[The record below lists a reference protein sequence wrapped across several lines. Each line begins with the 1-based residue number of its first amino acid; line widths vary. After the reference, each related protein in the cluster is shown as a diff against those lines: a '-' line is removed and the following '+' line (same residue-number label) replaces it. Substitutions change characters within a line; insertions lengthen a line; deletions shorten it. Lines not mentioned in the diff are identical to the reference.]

1 MGMTGEFYTEP
12 EHADAMKATFERWY
26 TTAFQSLQNYVVARR
41 MVMLP
46 QTFHTVQ
53 PAVPSQASPVP
64 QMLHSE
70 VFTSD
75 VKSCKV
81 CRTERRQGAL
91 SGNKSLQYSKK
102 GGLCEPK

>member
-1 MGMTGEFYTEP
+1 MLDALAGEFYTEP

-53 PAVPSQASPVP
+53 PAVPSQARPIA
-64 QMLHSE
+64 
-70 VFTSD
+70 
-75 VKSCKV
+75 KV
-81 CRTERRQGAL
+81 W
-91 SGNKSLQYSKK
+91 KF
-102 GGLCEPK
+102 